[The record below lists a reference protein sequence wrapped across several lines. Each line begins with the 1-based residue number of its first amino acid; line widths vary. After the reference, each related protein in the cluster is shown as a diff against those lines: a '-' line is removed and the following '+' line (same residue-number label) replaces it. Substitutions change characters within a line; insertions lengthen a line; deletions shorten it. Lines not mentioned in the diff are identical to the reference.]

1 MKIVLPE
8 YIDILPKKCIEE
20 VKRLGDVTVYKD
32 FPKTEEEIIRR
43 IKEAELI
50 GIKWLILTDNIIK
63 NAPNLKYIITLSSGY
78 NQLPLKAAKNLGI
91 KLINCPTHNTTAVA
105 EHALALMLGLV
116 RRIVEAQ
123 ISMRKGRWKSSPYS
137 YLGTELAGKKLLI
150 IGYGRIGRQIAKR
163 SKGLEMKV
171 KFANSKTSPK
181 DLDNLIKNSDIISL
195 NLLLTKKTYH
205 LIDERRIK
213 LMRESTY
220 LVNTSRGEIVDQ
232 KALLQALKTK
242 RIAGAALDVFEEE
255 PKTEKISEEIVEL
268 ASLPNVIATPHIA
281 YNTKEAALRLG
292 NEFVENV
299 KACINGKSVNVV
311 D

>member
-1 MKIVLPE
+1 
-8 YIDILPKKCIEE
+8 
-20 VKRLGDVTVYKD
+20 
-32 FPKTEEEIIRR
+32 
-43 IKEAELI
+43 
-50 GIKWLILTDNIIK
+50 
-63 NAPNLKYIITLSSGY
+63 
-78 NQLPLKAAKNLGI
+78 
-91 KLINCPTHNTTAVA
+91 
-105 EHALALMLGLV
+105 
-116 RRIVEAQ
+116 
-123 ISMRKGRWKSSPYS
+123 
-137 YLGTELAGKKLLI
+137 
-150 IGYGRIGRQIAKR
+150 
-163 SKGLEMKV
+163 MKV